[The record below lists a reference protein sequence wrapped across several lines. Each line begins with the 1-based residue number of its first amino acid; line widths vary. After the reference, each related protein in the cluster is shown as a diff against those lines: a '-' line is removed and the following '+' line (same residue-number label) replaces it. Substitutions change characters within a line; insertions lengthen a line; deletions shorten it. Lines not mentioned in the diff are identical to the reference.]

1 MKKTYDISEL
11 PFASVSKRV
20 FLRNH
25 SCENVFRVKVYFHA
39 NKSHFNIKAFARGI
53 VLKWRHEVTRK
64 WSLTFAEQPSQ
75 RPVAKPPNHRV
86 TPTDHLTGTGASS
99 VFPPTLPS
107 PPAVPENRRPTS
119 FGTGF
124 PPAPMQGNFNSPSQ
138 SPFGGFGLSGGWGS
152 GVWAPNSSS
161 ASGSGGTSPG
171 AHGLQVMLFY
181 VVQLQAAR
189 SV

>member
-1 MKKTYDISEL
+1 MI
-11 PFASVSKRV
+11 
-20 FLRNH
+20 
-25 SCENVFRVKVYFHA
+25 
-39 NKSHFNIKAFARGI
+39 II
-53 VLKWRHEVTRK
+53 
-64 WSLTFAEQPSQ
+64 FAEQPSQ

-171 AHGLQVMLFY
+171 VHGLQVTFCWFCLFCCRLRDESGLRFLLAHR
-181 VVQLQAAR
+181 VRGAVN
-189 SV
+189 V

>member
-1 MKKTYDISEL
+1 MI
-11 PFASVSKRV
+11 
-20 FLRNH
+20 
-25 SCENVFRVKVYFHA
+25 
-39 NKSHFNIKAFARGI
+39 II
-53 VLKWRHEVTRK
+53 
-64 WSLTFAEQPSQ
+64 FAEQPSQ

-171 AHGLQVMLFY
+171 VHGLQVTFCWFCLFCCRLRDESGLRFLLAHRVRGAVNVWQVGIWAQSSYSLCVGQEMLILKWRFLSRFVNRY
-181 VVQLQAAR
+181 RRIVG
-189 SV
+189 